1 MVKAILRISIKEYK
15 IWSYEKDK
23 NNLVFDVVRYFEF
36 FNIWM
41 NSKKSNKFNSPLTIV
56 KHLKKPLTMKSLK
69 IIVMFFVFALFSVQG
84 SFAQDVKKAET
95 EIHKTTKEKTPKK
108 VKESLKDYSNY
119 KIANEVTY
127 VRKKDINIYKFK
139 VEKGTWSH
147 YLLIN
152 ESGKII
158 GIETGEH

>member
-1 MVKAILRISIKEYK
+1 
-15 IWSYEKDK
+15 
-23 NNLVFDVVRYFEF
+23 
-36 FNIWM
+36 
-41 NSKKSNKFNSPLTIV
+41 
-56 KHLKKPLTMKSLK
+56 MKSIRV
-69 IIVMFFVFALFSVQG
+69 IIMFFVFTLISVQG
-84 SFAQDVKKAET
+84 SYAQEGKTAEKDV
-95 EIHKTTKEKTPKK
+95 HKTTKEKTPIK

-119 KIANEVTY
+119 KISNEVTY
-127 VRKKDINIYKFK
+127 VRQKDINVYKFK

>member
-1 MVKAILRISIKEYK
+1 
-15 IWSYEKDK
+15 
-23 NNLVFDVVRYFEF
+23 
-36 FNIWM
+36 
-41 NSKKSNKFNSPLTIV
+41 
-56 KHLKKPLTMKSLK
+56 MKSIRV
-69 IIVMFFVFALFSVQG
+69 IIMFFVFTLISVQG
-84 SFAQDVKKAET
+84 SYAQEGKTAEKDV
-95 EIHKTTKEKTPKK
+95 HKTTKEKTPKK

-119 KIANEVTY
+119 KISNEVTY
-127 VRKKDINIYKFK
+127 VRKKDINVYKFK

>member
-1 MVKAILRISIKEYK
+1 MSLRF
-15 IWSYEKDK
+15 
-23 NNLVFDVVRYFEF
+23 LAFRVVSLRRERKRR
-36 FNIWM
+36 
-41 NSKKSNKFNSPLTIV
+41 KKV
-56 KHLKKPLTMKSLK
+56 Y
-69 IIVMFFVFALFSVQG
+69 
-84 SFAQDVKKAET
+84 
-95 EIHKTTKEKTPKK
+95 KTTKEKTPKK

-119 KIANEVTY
+119 KISNEVTY
-127 VRKKDINIYKFK
+127 MKKKDTNVYKFK

>member
-1 MVKAILRISIKEYK
+1 ML
-15 IWSYEKDK
+15 
-23 NNLVFDVVRYFEF
+23 
-36 FNIWM
+36 
-41 NSKKSNKFNSPLTIV
+41 
-56 KHLKKPLTMKSLK
+56 
-69 IIVMFFVFALFSVQG
+69 FVFALFSVQG
-84 SFAQDVKKAET
+84 SFAQEGTKTAQKEVY
-95 EIHKTTKEKTPKK
+95 KTTKEQTPKK

-127 VRKKDINIYKFK
+127 VRKKESNVYKFK

>member
-1 MVKAILRISIKEYK
+1 ML
-15 IWSYEKDK
+15 
-23 NNLVFDVVRYFEF
+23 
-36 FNIWM
+36 
-41 NSKKSNKFNSPLTIV
+41 
-56 KHLKKPLTMKSLK
+56 
-69 IIVMFFVFALFSVQG
+69 FVFTLCSVQG
-84 SFAQDVKKAET
+84 SFAQEGSKTEQKKEVY
-95 EIHKTTKEKTPKK
+95 KTTKEKTPVK

-127 VRKKDINIYKFK
+127 VRKQEKNIYKFK

>member
-1 MVKAILRISIKEYK
+1 
-15 IWSYEKDK
+15 
-23 NNLVFDVVRYFEF
+23 
-36 FNIWM
+36 
-41 NSKKSNKFNSPLTIV
+41 
-56 KHLKKPLTMKSLK
+56 MKSLK
-69 IIVMFFVFALFSVQG
+69 IIIMLFVFALFSVQG
-84 SFAQDVKKAET
+84 SFAQESKKTAKEVY
-95 EIHKTTKEKTPKK
+95 KTTKEKTPKK

-119 KIANEVTY
+119 KISNEVTY
-127 VRKKDINIYKFK
+127 MKKKDINVYKFK

>member
-1 MVKAILRISIKEYK
+1 ML
-15 IWSYEKDK
+15 
-23 NNLVFDVVRYFEF
+23 
-36 FNIWM
+36 
-41 NSKKSNKFNSPLTIV
+41 
-56 KHLKKPLTMKSLK
+56 
-69 IIVMFFVFALFSVQG
+69 FVFTLFSVQG
-84 SFAQDVKKAET
+84 SFAQEGTKTEQKAVY
-95 EIHKTTKEKTPKK
+95 KTTKENTPKK

-119 KIANEVTY
+119 KISNEVTY
-127 VRKKDINIYKFK
+127 MRKKDTNVYKFK

>member
-1 MVKAILRISIKEYK
+1 MKAIRII
-15 IWSYEKDK
+15 
-23 NNLVFDVVRYFEF
+23 
-36 FNIWM
+36 M
-41 NSKKSNKFNSPLTIV
+41 
-56 KHLKKPLTMKSLK
+56 
-69 IIVMFFVFALFSVQG
+69 MFFVFTLISVQG
-84 SFAQDVKKAET
+84 SFAQEGKTAAKEV
-95 EIHKTTKEKTPKK
+95 HKTTKEKTPLK

-119 KIANEVTY
+119 KISNEVTY
-127 VRKKDINIYKFK
+127 VRKKDINVYKFK